1 MGRYRRRSSQ
11 EKEKKEIQEKE
22 VNNRVQTKASYP
34 TIFGFDTSHKVSAQA
49 IDIVYWIIIGVAY
62 CFAYHALDF
71 ILVSWNW
78 FLVGLAALG
87 VVGLPYCVKI
97 ILFGRDKFPKK
108 AALLCVFL
116 SLLPTIF
123 DFSGFYAE
131 TGLQDSVK
139 KSKLIVTEQIN
150 WFEIASKKKS
160 SEDESKLKDQELQ
173 KITEI
178 EDSFSRKKTQL
189 NKAINEANQRVID
202 EKTGVRADYSTG
214 KVGDGPRTK
223 ELQAEV
229 RRLQSEA
236 ELESKQNAEQIE
248 RQSALV
254 KDQTKESL
262 KQLKDANK
270 MVDEKLVVIKKQVNA
285 ANNFKELESALI
297 DVNGTLSSIASK
309 LNVEYKPVEIAGS
322 DNIIKLSFS
331 ALLNMEITAW
341 VCLLLAFLMEIGDI
355 VIVYTIRHEK
365 EKDTTVKIDKIEN
378 DIKKI
383 TFKKTYSGY

>member
-1 MGRYRRRSSQ
+1 M
-11 EKEKKEIQEKE
+11 
-22 VNNRVQTKASYP
+22 QTKASYP

-139 KSKLIVTEQIN
+139 VSKLAVTEQIN

-160 SEDESKLKDQELQ
+160 TEDENTLKDQELQ

-178 EDSFSRKKTQL
+178 EDSFSKKKTQF
-189 NKAINEANQRVID
+189 NRTINEANQKVID
-202 EKTGVRADYSTG
+202 EKTGVRSDYSTG

-236 ELESKQNAEQIE
+236 ELENKHSAEQIE
-248 RQSALV
+248 RQAALV
-254 KDQTKESL
+254 KEQTKESL
-262 KQLKDANK
+262 KQLKVANK

-285 ANNFKELESALI
+285 ANNFKELEAAII

-309 LNVEYKPVEIAGS
+309 LNVEYKPVQIVGS

-331 ALLNMEITAW
+331 ALIGLEITAW
-341 VCLLLAFLMEIGDI
+341 VCLLLAILMEIGDI
-355 VIVYTIRHEK
+355 VIVYTIRYEK
-365 EKDTTVKIDKIEN
+365 EKNNIVTVDKID
-378 DIKKI
+378 DHMKKI
-383 TFKKTYSGY
+383 VFKKTYSGY